1 MAHAREEI
9 MLVENRMTKEPITVD
24 SVDLLIRASLK
35 MQAGGFRRL
44 PVVADGK
51 LVGIITERDLREHRG
66 HLEHTKINGVMTGN
80 PLTVTPGTTL
90 EQAAQ
95 VMLERQIGGL
105 PVLDEGRLVGI
116 ITASDV
122 LNAFLEVMGAS
133 RGGSTRIDFVREG
146 EEHGLTEATRIIAR
160 EGGEVLG
167 VGTYREKLGENPICY
182 LRLISGNA
190 DKIARALRVSG
201 FDVLG
206 VHRIGGEAR

>member
-1 MAHAREEI
+1 

-66 HLEHTKINGVMTGN
+66 HLEHTKINGVMSEN
-80 PLTVTPGTTL
+80 PLTVSPGTTL
-90 EQAAQ
+90 EEAAQ

-116 ITASDV
+116 ITASDL

-133 RGGSTRIDFVREG
+133 RGGSTRIDFVLEG

-201 FDVLG
+201 YDVLG